1 MQPQEP
7 NQEKIDSIMALYS
20 NGEINDAIKHVETLI
35 NDYPQESK
43 LFNINGACYSSIGDL
58 DNAIENYKKAITLNP
73 NYAEAHFNLG
83 NTYQDLN
90 QFNDSVSSYNK
101 AIALN
106 PQYHEAYNNLGGS
119 FLDLNRVDDAIK
131 SYKKALKHKPDYV
144 EAHFSLGL
152 MFQELGRFDEAIEH
166 LEKTIE
172 LKPNFADAHN
182 NLGKI
187 LHSYGNYISAA
198 NYFDQAIKLLP
209 NFAEAH
215 NNLGAALQA
224 LGHLNDAVE
233 SYEKSILIKADD
245 HMAHHNLGI
254 AYQVMGNIDSS
265 VQSYERS
272 LAINSSYAETYHNLS
287 YLKKYSEKDP
297 QIPKMHSLL
306 ENKSLKNSERMFLNL
321 ALARIYEN
329 LGNKDQ
335 FFKFLN
341 EGNRLRKSELN
352 YSIEQSL
359 QEISAIKK
367 LYNSPT
373 KDLELQSYESSS
385 NRPIFILGMPRSGT
399 TLVEQI
405 ISNHQKVHGG
415 GELNTLTNLVDP
427 IVNNYIAGDIKQ
439 LDQKA
444 ISFIRQEYQ
453 NMLIGLNSPKNI
465 ITDKLPLN
473 FKYIGFILSAFP
485 EAKIVHLKRDAI
497 ATCWS
502 NYRCNFTSEANGY
515 SYNFDDLAQFYN
527 LYEELM
533 EFWHELYPYKIY
545 DISYEDLTTN
555 QEEETRKLLEYCE
568 LEWDENCLNFHTNKR
583 AVYTASSLQVREKM
597 YQGSSEIWK
606 QYWARI
612 QPLVDGLKF
621 YKKDNKTS

>member
-1 MQPQEP
+1 VQPQEP

-453 NMLIGLNSPKNI
+453 DMLVSLNTPKHI

-473 FKYIGFILSAFP
+473 FKYIGFVLSAFP
-485 EAKIVHLKRDAI
+485 DAKIVHLKRDAV

-502 NYRCNFTSEANGY
+502 NYRCTFTSSANGY
-515 SYNFDDLAQFYN
+515 SYDFDDLAQFYN
-527 LYEELM
+527 LYEDLM
-533 EFWHELYPYKIY
+533 EFWHELYPNKIY

-555 QEEETRKLLEYCE
+555 QEEETRKLLEYCD
-568 LEWDENCLNFHTNKR
+568 LEWDEDCLNFHTNER
-583 AVYTASSLQVREKM
+583 AVQTASSLQVREKM
-597 YQGSSEIWK
+597 YQGSSEVWK

-612 QPLVDGLKF
+612 QPLIDGLKS
-621 YKKDNKTS
+621 YKNDNKTS